1 MRKSVTVALGVIV
14 AAGIVLAAALPY
26 LKMEFADS
34 AHYTEQDT
42 REYEYY
48 TPELLKNMP
57 KISNDYEFNY
67 SNISGPQALV
77 FGIQFN
83 GTTDTGKIRD
93 YLVSEGYQP
102 QQQCQTEAECWRSAQ
117 SKDVVSFYQST
128 ELNLVS
134 VEIYRSEYTE

>member
-1 MRKSVTVALGVIV
+1 MRKSVAVAMGVIL
-14 AAGIVLAAALPY
+14 AAGMVLTAVLPY
-26 LKMEFADS
+26 VKMEFASS

-48 TPELLKNMP
+48 TPDLLKKIP
-57 KISNDYEFNY
+57 KISKNYEFNY
-67 SNISGPQALV
+67 SNISGPQAFV

-83 GTTDTGKIRD
+83 GTTDTSKIRD
-93 YLVSEGYQP
+93 YLTSEGYEP
-102 QQQCQTEAECWRSAQ
+102 QKQCQTEAECWRSPH